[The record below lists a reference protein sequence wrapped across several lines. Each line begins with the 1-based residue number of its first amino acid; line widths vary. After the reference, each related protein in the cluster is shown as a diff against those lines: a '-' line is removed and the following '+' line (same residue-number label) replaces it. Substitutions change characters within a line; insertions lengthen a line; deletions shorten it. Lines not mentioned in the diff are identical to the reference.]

1 MPPYEMLYGRKCRTP
16 VCWDEVESM
25 ELASTEV
32 VFSAIKKIETIRER
46 LKEAQDRKCLADE
59 SSMITLDDVEI
70 NLELT
75 FQEEPVAFLGR
86 KSRQLHNKEILLI
99 KVEWKHQKGTSIR
112 WEPKEKMRSR
122 YNGNTQRPTK
132 YSNLKSYKAVKDRSK
147 VRVGIIPTKTKLAL
161 EQTQQGVSDEALNII
176 VILHS
181 IHSDDG
187 NPTSANI
194 KQALRQNLVIEKPE
208 HGLFFIDAFREP
220 AFQRVNDIE
229 KVETKTLLGYKVMA
243 LNVKTPKNQ
252 RFMMLMSRMIDE
264 FPDKD
269 NILNKRVK
277 LESMGYTDV

>member
-122 YNGNTQRPTK
+122 YPR
-132 YSNLKSYKAVKDRSK
+132 
-147 VRVGIIPTKTKLAL
+147 
-161 EQTQQGVSDEALNII
+161 
-176 VILHS
+176 
-181 IHSDDG
+181 
-187 NPTSANI
+187 
-194 KQALRQNLVIEKPE
+194 
-208 HGLFFIDAFREP
+208 LFQE
-220 AFQRVNDIE
+220 
-229 KVETKTLLGYKVMA
+229 
-243 LNVKTPKNQ
+243 
-252 RFMMLMSRMIDE
+252 
-264 FPDKD
+264 
-269 NILNKRVK
+269 
-277 LESMGYTDV
+277 